1 MDIEK
6 LNEFILIKEEFE
18 EVEWQSHQSLDSE
31 NRRLLHLI
39 EVLKNP
45 TDVFQLIFALLS
57 LNVSI
62 EKIYQIICG

>member
-1 MDIEK
+1 MDIVK